1 MTDAKQANNLKQII
15 LNSLKFNVVYLAAG
29 VTVVALNLLNFYPQ
43 IINSD
48 YAINTMYSTI
58 IVPPTI
64 LMLTVQIINICLFY
78 RIKGGELK
86 QKQRLI
92 SKTTLTICKSV
103 YFIIVILVSA
113 ALLGINLWL
122 NLPIMGWL
130 TSYTFVWMSI
140 SITMISL

>member
-1 MTDAKQANNLKQII
+1 MTDTKQANQLRQII
-15 LNSLKFNVVYLAAG
+15 LNSIKFNIVYLAAG
-29 VTVVALNLLNFYPQ
+29 VTVMMLNLVSVFPQ
-43 IINSD
+43 ILNSNYVLNLM
-48 YAINTMYSTI
+48 YATI
-58 IVPPTI
+58 MLPPAVMI
-64 LMLTVQIINICLFY
+64 LIAQIMNVCLFF
-78 RIKGGELK
+78 RIENGELK
-86 QKQRLI
+86 QKQRPI